1 MRFKRQTLQNV
12 PLTRIKASNPM
23 NSTARRGT
31 GGVAGGGLMY
41 FFFVFF
47 SPTASGEARK
57 RVNSRE
63 KDGGV
68 IKRTSRDH
76 QGH

>member
-1 MRFKRQTLQNV
+1 MRFERQTLQNV

-23 NSTARRGT
+23 TSTARRGS
-31 GGVAGGGLMY
+31 GGVVGGGLMC
-41 FFFVFF
+41 FFFFL
-47 SPTASGEARK
+47 SPASGEARK